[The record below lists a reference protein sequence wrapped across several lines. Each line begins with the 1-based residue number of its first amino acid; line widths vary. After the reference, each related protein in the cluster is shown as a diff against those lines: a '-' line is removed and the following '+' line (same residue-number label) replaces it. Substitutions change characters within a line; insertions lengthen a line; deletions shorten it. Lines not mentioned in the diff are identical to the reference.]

1 MRSPSR
7 QTGPRCPVVDTPNR
21 PFPTVSEKTRLSF
34 NIGTFLAVI
43 TAVVGGAVWLTTL
56 ANNVSE
62 MKQQVGHIERDV
74 EQIKNH
80 IYNTPIGKV
89 SVNP

>member
-1 MRSPSR
+1 M
-7 QTGPRCPVVDTPNR
+7 VDTPNR

>member
-1 MRSPSR
+1 M
-7 QTGPRCPVVDTPNR
+7 TDTPGR

-62 MKQQVGHIERDV
+62 MKQQVGHIESDV
-74 EQIKNH
+74 ESIKNH
-80 IYNTPIGKV
+80 IYNQKV
-89 SVNP
+89 SINP

>member
-1 MRSPSR
+1 MRSLSR